1 MKYYQ
6 MKPKLKYLDDLYLK
20 EAKSARTTGYYYY
33 DSDDYHWYR
42 DMKYYYHESEA
53 YYWYYD
59 WLEDPTRWRDEKISE
74 ILGEKMNPTLGDFFP
89 ESLTIQTI

>member
-1 MKYYQ
+1 

-20 EAKSARTTGYYYY
+20 EAKSARGYYYYGYYYY

-74 ILGEKMNPTLGDFFP
+74 ILGEKMNPTLGDIFP
-89 ESLTIQTI
+89 ESLTIKTI

>member
-1 MKYYQ
+1 
-6 MKPKLKYLDDLYLK
+6 MKPKLKHLDELYLK
-20 EAKSARTTGYYYY
+20 EAKSSKRIGYWWYY
-33 DSDDYHWYR
+33 DDINEYLDGFE
-42 DMKYYYHESEA
+42 YYHCSDA

-74 ILGEKMNPTLGDFFP
+74 ILGEKTKPTLGDIFP